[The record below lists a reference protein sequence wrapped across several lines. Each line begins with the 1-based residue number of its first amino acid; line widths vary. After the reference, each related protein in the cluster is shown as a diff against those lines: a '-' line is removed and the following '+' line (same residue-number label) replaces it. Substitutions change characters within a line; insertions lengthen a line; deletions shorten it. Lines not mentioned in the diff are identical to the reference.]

1 MPEAIR
7 RFPNLLGIDVYNST
21 IAEWRANAVIDA
33 SIHQRMLYVALVRI
47 NATAFPDGL
56 RQRLPK
62 MLLDIEIAVSNLTEL
77 PMDLDVW
84 WPPMTT
90 FYVEHSRL
98 TAFPDALL
106 RLPVDDLSLMGNL
119 IETIDALEDAPL
131 YFTFLALSGNP
142 IRSLPSTVSHDLSI
156 AFLMMDNTLVDAM
169 PSWVADVVQEE
180 ATFSGTP
187 FCATMEKNGTPP
199 VEVTGSVTCIPS
211 VYGVSGQPNVVVCAA
226 MASAEDALPT
236 RNYVI
241 DLAVT
246 TERNYNNDE
255 LTASWT
261 THPVNLKAETKP
273 SNRGVFLST
282 SPAST
287 FIADLVVHRVDTSFE
302 NPDPRG
308 AEFLPGGFKLVAYQN
323 LCSATI
329 GRASFLFVREAPF
342 HPPQFSIPTPSSRPP
357 LQASLGTS
365 PAPTLSFKV
374 LQLADLHFTGNK
386 LALCKNPPPGVIL
399 CNEMTMSKFV
409 NELLD
414 IEKPDFVV
422 FTGDNVETFVSFL
435 RKPAMDAVTEGVEA
449 RKIPYA
455 MVFGNHDDE
464 NGFSREEIVQ
474 IAVNKPHSYTQRGP
488 RDVPGVGNYELGVQ
502 APVDGPWGPRGTDVF
517 RMYFLDSHGYPDKSR
532 FPHVSTKYDWVK
544 PRQIQFYRQLSMRHA
559 ETNNTVPAVMF
570 FHIPI
575 VEYAAN
581 AQSRMSGAKNEGV
594 AASERLENKFELG
607 APFNATSIEANDQ
620 LELHAI
626 VLQWHCV
633 HRVRTA
639 DSAFRQLH

>member
-1 MPEAIR
+1 
-7 RFPNLLGIDVYNST
+7 
-21 IAEWRANAVIDA
+21 
-33 SIHQRMLYVALVRI
+33 
-47 NATAFPDGL
+47 
-56 RQRLPK
+56 
-62 MLLDIEIAVSNLTEL
+62 
-77 PMDLDVW
+77 
-84 WPPMTT
+84 
-90 FYVEHSRL
+90 
-98 TAFPDALL
+98 
-106 RLPVDDLSLMGNL
+106 
-119 IETIDALEDAPL
+119 
-131 YFTFLALSGNP
+131 
-142 IRSLPSTVSHDLSI
+142 
-156 AFLMMDNTLVDAM
+156 
-169 PSWVADVVQEE
+169 
-180 ATFSGTP
+180 
-187 FCATMEKNGTPP
+187 
-199 VEVTGSVTCIPS
+199 
-211 VYGVSGQPNVVVCAA
+211 

-261 THPVNLKAETKP
+261 THPVNLKAEAKP
-273 SNRGVFLST
+273 SNRGVFLS
-282 SPAST
+282 
-287 FIADLVVHRVDTSFE
+287 
-302 NPDPRG
+302 
-308 AEFLPGGFKLVAYQN
+308 
-323 LCSATI
+323 
-329 GRASFLFVREAPF
+329 
-342 HPPQFSIPTPSSRPP
+342 
-357 LQASLGTS
+357 
-365 PAPTLSFKV
+365 V

-594 AASERLENKFELG
+594 AASEGVQLCYGGGAGLGQAYGARNFPRRARVIQWSMDGTTGKRTIRSWKRHFGDLSARKNEELLY
-607 APFNATSIEANDQ
+607 E
-620 LELHAI
+620 
-626 VLQWHCV
+626 
-633 HRVRTA
+633 TA
-639 DSAFRQLH
+639 DSVV